1 MHRKNFVCFM
11 LPFCLLMAS
20 CASENEYPDVSET
33 ASAEIRTYA
42 EASENLT
49 DITEIPSETT
59 EISSVS
65 ETEEAS
71 ETSDTETE
79 TVPETESETE
89 ASSETEPVTAET
101 VTSLL
106 GSVTEASVY
115 SAASSYS
122 ETVAESPKA
131 PVVIPQIT
139 LPSAPGTKCEIS
151 DTAEIDYSNA
161 ACGYIY
167 AGYSGSGGAAKL
179 RVKCGDVQYDHDIT
193 VGEKGEF
200 FPLMQSGSYSVKIYE
215 KVAGKSYAEVVS
227 ADFDVSIADDKA
239 MYLYPNKYSD
249 FDSSSQCVKK
259 AAELCAG
266 KTDDI
271 EKVSA
276 IFEYTAGNI
285 VYDRQLAATVKSG
298 YIPDPDRT
306 LSSGKGIC
314 FDYASLMTAMC
325 RSQGIPARLVIG
337 YASPDIY
344 HAWNEIYTEET
355 GWITPEL
362 FFSHNG
368 YNLADATFYA
378 GNPDK
383 EKISAYISDSS
394 NYSAVYRY

>member
-1 MHRKNFVCFM
+1 MHSKKFVCFT
-11 LPFCLLMAS
+11 LSFCLLLAS
-20 CASENEYPDVSET
+20 CASGNEYPETSEQT
-33 ASAEIRTYA
+33 SAEVQTYA
-42 EASENLT
+42 EASEAMS
-49 DITEIPSETT
+49 DITEITSDMTEISLETATETFSETT
-59 EISSVS
+59 EPIK
-65 ETEEAS
+65 
-71 ETSDTETE
+71 ETE
-79 TVPETESETE
+79 TVSETESETV
-89 ASSETEPVTAET
+89 SEISEKAAELPESFTETP
-101 VTSLL
+101 
-106 GSVTEASVY
+106 VY

-122 ETVAESPKA
+122 ETVAEIPKA
-131 PVVIPQIT
+131 PAVIPQIK
-139 LPSAPGTKCEIS
+139 LPSASGTKCELS

-167 AGYSGSGGAAKL
+167 ARYTGDGGAAKL

-227 ADFDVSIADDKA
+227 ADFDVSIADDRA

-249 FDSSSQCVKK
+249 FDSGSQCVKK

-266 KTDDI
+266 KTADI

-276 IFEYTAGNI
+276 IFEYTAENI
-285 VYDRQLAATVKSG
+285 VYDKQLAATVKSG